1 MGTRASQAHEK
12 RAASPDEISMRVL
25 RRFRV
30 VFNQVK
36 THFRRVERAAGI
48 SGAQAWALSV
58 VGARPGLG
66 TNALAE
72 AMDVHQSTAS
82 NLVRGLVA
90 RQLLVSEHGAED
102 RREVQLHLTAKGRKA
117 LLKAPEPLAGVLPE
131 ALRRLDAP
139 TLARLDRDLARLVKE
154 LGGDGRAGSIPL
166 GSPD

>member
-1 MGTRASQAHEK
+1 MGTRAGQAGGK
-12 RAASPDEISMRVL
+12 RAGSGDETAMHVL

-36 THFRRVERAAGI
+36 THFRQVERAAGI

-58 VGARPGLG
+58 VEARPGLG
-66 TNALAE
+66 TSALAE

-117 LLKAPEPLAGVLPE
+117 LRKAPEPLAGVLPD
-131 ALRRLDAP
+131 ALRRLDAR

-154 LGGDGRAGSIPL
+154 LGADRSAGAIPL
-166 GSPD
+166 GNHD